1 MAEVD
6 VEMSIN
12 GAAAAEEAAAVTKG
26 KQQTIAEDR
35 PVNDRLLF
43 CAEVLIGYRCT
54 VEVSNRQ
61 GRSLCALWTHDAPQ
75 GRVPT
80 KTATSVRFASCS
92 WSMARSMKA
101 SSTQ

>member
-6 VEMSIN
+6 VEMSSN
-12 GAAAAEEAAAVTKG
+12 GSASAEEAAAVTKG

-54 VEVSNRQ
+54 VEVSNMQDRAL
-61 GRSLCALWTHDAPQ
+61 RALWTHDASQ
-75 GRVPT
+75 DRVPT
-80 KTATSVRFASCS
+80 KTATSARLPPCS
-92 WSMARSMKA
+92 W
-101 SSTQ
+101 